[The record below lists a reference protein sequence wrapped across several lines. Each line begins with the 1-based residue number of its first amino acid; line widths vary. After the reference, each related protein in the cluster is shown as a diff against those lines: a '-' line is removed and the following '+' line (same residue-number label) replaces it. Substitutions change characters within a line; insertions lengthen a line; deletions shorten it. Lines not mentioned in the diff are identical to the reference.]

1 MGLSPEEFWSLTPYE
16 FNMMAEGFM
25 TRRDQ
30 KTNDLI
36 YLAWHI
42 EAFSR
47 AKKLPKLETLLK
59 KRRPMAQG
67 WVLTKEQ
74 LIEIAKKKG
83 LVGPW

>member
-1 MGLSPEEFWSLTPYE
+1 
-16 FNMMAEGFM
+16 MA
-25 TRRDQ
+25 RRDQ

-47 AKKLPKLETLLK
+47 AKKLPKLETVLK
-59 KRRPMAQG
+59 KRRPRAQG
-67 WVLTKEQ
+67 RVLTKDQ

-83 LVGPW
+83 LAGPW